1 MKKLPYMFIA
11 ALMAFASCGNE
22 EKNEPEKPAPSRDS
36 RLEVVSDNGLFVPAE
51 DGTSASLNFKNAGGE
66 VVVSVSTNMENW
78 TYDISDDS
86 WLDVTADKH
95 YITLSAGQNESTESR
110 KSAITVTASDNNDN
124 SLSYVINVS
133 QNYAGQPEITV
144 GANAVRFPAY
154 GELSS
159 EVVVE
164 TNQDDLDFD
173 CTCQWLLVE
182 KTDKGL
188 KLTVDPNAA
197 TDQRTV
203 DLQLKAGSGKDAASD
218 VIRIS
223 QDGKAYLDLSSYMAN
238 ASPAGGSRE
247 ITYESNPEL
256 GITFTKVGDDTWYDF
271 VEDKENH
278 TIKVNL
284 TASDGKQREGCI
296 NVLVG
301 EKENTTAA
309 KLRVLQIGED
319 TESLIFEVRI
329 NDDDYTFKNGGVYLT
344 SAGGLDVTID
354 WGDGSE
360 PEHFVNVQPSHKYA
374 KAGKYTVE
382 TKGTASLYCLT
393 DIAGDYFSITDGI
406 MHVNFLNIIS
416 WGKLGVKDV
425 KSVCKTDEELET
437 IPDDVC
443 GTFAEI
449 TDFTE
454 MFVNCYSLKAIPENL
469 FKYAVNAKKF
479 YETFAYN
486 ASLKSIPENLFANC
500 PEATD
505 FGQCFYGAGTGS
517 SILQGNG
524 NSHANVIKPFVSK
537 GNRIEIPE
545 GLFRN
550 NTKATSFM
558 QTFRDMN
565 IATVPENLFANNT
578 EVTSFNGLFTG
589 CTELETVPADLF
601 KNNQKVKDF
610 KWLFYATDVKTL
622 PVGLFKHCPSGFA
635 IQINQMFQ
643 NSIIEDFPEGFFEGL
658 DGVTSLSELFTNAVF
673 MKPLKGGMFKGLK
686 KANSLLQ
693 TFYGTNVTELP
704 EDLFDGLGTDATRV
718 EMSKTF
724 FGCKQLASLPAG
736 LFDPVATKLTTINAC
751 FQKCTGLKSIP
762 EGFGNSLTALT
773 NAGNAFYG
781 CEALETLPSEM
792 FKGAAAKLSNLSS
805 MFWGCTS
812 LKSVP
817 DGLFGFIAARNANFL
832 NCFNACTSLKSVGA
846 DVFPSTV
853 STTGLNSTFS
863 GCTSLTDISGKV
875 FSKCGSVTTLMRTF
889 YGCTALETLPSD
901 LFAGMVKV
909 NKFDQTFSG
918 CTSLESIPEDL
929 FSKNTAVNSFAK
941 MFYEC
946 ASIKAIPAGLFAN
959 NKNARD
965 FNNMFYKCTSL
976 TSVPEGLFKACTAA
990 QNFSYLFVGCSGIK
1004 TIPAGLFSSCKSA
1017 YDFSQTFAG
1026 CSSLQAIPEGLFDSV
1041 PSNNANVK
1049 FPYCFASCTSL
1060 KSIPTALFDKA
1071 LKASKF
1077 DYAFAGC
1084 TGLTGESPYTMYNG
1098 NKIHL
1103 YERKQYYSLGG
1114 FNNRITGTKCFNGC
1128 TGLSDY
1134 ENITTGWK

>member
-22 EKNEPEKPAPSRDS
+22 ENNEPEKPAPSRDS

-124 SLSYVINVS
+124 SINYVINVS

-144 GANAVRFPAY
+144 GSNAVRFPAY

-182 KTDKGL
+182 KTDNGL

-197 TDQRTV
+197 TDQRAV
-203 DLQLKAGSGKDAASD
+203 DLQLKAGAGKDAASD

-238 ASPAGGSRE
+238 ASPAGGSKE
-247 ITYESNPEL
+247 ITYVSNPEL
-256 GITFTKVGDDTWYDF
+256 GITFTKGGDDTWFDF

-278 TIKVNL
+278 TVKVNL

-425 KSVCKTDEELET
+425 KSVCKTDEELES

-469 FKYAVNAKKF
+469 FKYAVKAKKF

-500 PEATD
+500 PEVTD

-524 NSHANVIKPFVSK
+524 NSHANVLKPFVSK

-565 IATVPENLFANNT
+565 IASVPENLFANNT

-601 KNNQKVKDF
+601 KNNQKVKDY

-658 DGVTSLSELFTNAVF
+658 DGVTSLSSLFENAVF
-673 MKPLKGGMFKGLK
+673 MKPLKGGIFKGLK

-693 TFYGTNVTELP
+693 TFYGINVTELP
-704 EDLFDGLGTDATRV
+704 EDLFDGLGTDATKV

-724 FGCKQLASLPAG
+724 FGCNQLASLPAG

-762 EGFGNSLTALT
+762 EGFGNSLTVLT

-781 CEALETLPSEM
+781 CESLESLPSEM

-805 MFWGCTS
+805 MFLGCTS

-817 DGLFGFIAARNANFL
+817 DGLFGFITVRNANFA

-853 STTGLNSTFS
+853 STTGLNNTFS
-863 GCTSLTDISGKV
+863 GCTSLTDISGNV
-875 FSKCGSVTTLMRTF
+875 FAKCANVTTLMRTF
-889 YGCTALETLPSD
+889 YGCTALETLPSG

-918 CTSLESIPEDL
+918 CTALESIPEDL
-929 FSKNTAVNSFAK
+929 FAKNTVVNSFTK

-946 ASIKAIPAGLFAN
+946 ASIKSIPAGLFAN

-976 TSVPEGLFKACTAA
+976 TSVPAGLFKACTAA
-990 QNFSYLFVGCSGIK
+990 QNFSYLFSGCTGIK
-1004 TIPAGLFSSCKSA
+1004 TIPADLFINCKSA

-1026 CSSLQAIPEGLFDSV
+1026 CSSLQEIPEGLFDSV
-1041 PSNNANVK
+1041 PSANKNVK
-1049 FPYCFASCTSL
+1049 FSYCFASCTSL
-1060 KSIPTALFDKA
+1060 KSIPSALFDKA
-1071 LKASKF
+1071 LMASKF

-1103 YERKQYYSLGG
+1103 YERKQNYNLGG
-1114 FNNRITGTKCFNGC
+1114 FNNRITGTKCFYNC

-1134 ENITTGWK
+1134 ENIATDWK

>member
-22 EKNEPEKPAPSRDS
+22 ENNEPEKPAPSRDS

-124 SLSYVINVS
+124 SISYVINVS
-133 QNYAGQPEITV
+133 QNYAGQPEISV

-182 KTDKGL
+182 KTDNGL

-256 GITFTKVGDDTWYDF
+256 GITFTKVGDDTWFDF

-425 KSVCKTDEELET
+425 KSVCKTDEELES

-469 FKYAVNAKKF
+469 FRYAVKAKKF

-500 PEATD
+500 PEVTD

-524 NSHANVIKPFVSK
+524 NSHANVLKPFVSK

-601 KNNQKVKDF
+601 KNNQKVKDY

-658 DGVTSLSELFTNAVF
+658 DAVTSLSELFENAVF
-673 MKPLKGGMFKGLK
+673 MKPLKGGIFKGLK
-686 KANSLLQ
+686 KAYSLSQ

-704 EDLFDGLGTDATRV
+704 EDLFEGLGTDATKI

-724 FGCKQLASLPAG
+724 FGCKQLVSLPAG

-751 FQKCTGLKSIP
+751 FQKCTGIKSIP

-817 DGLFGFIAARNANFL
+817 DGLFGFITVRNANFT

-853 STTGLNSTFS
+853 STTGLNNTFS
-863 GCTSLTDISGKV
+863 GCTSLTDISGNV
-875 FSKCGSVTTLMRTF
+875 FSKCGSVTTVMRTF
-889 YGCTALETLPSD
+889 YGCTALETLPSG

-909 NKFDQTFSG
+909 TKFDQTFSG

-929 FSKNTAVNSFAK
+929 FSKNTVVNSFTK

-946 ASIKAIPAGLFAN
+946 ASIKSIPAGLFAN
-959 NKNARD
+959 NKSAKD
-965 FNNMFYKCTSL
+965 FSYMFYKTSL
-976 TSVPEGLFKACTAA
+976 TSVPEGLFTSCTAA
-990 QNFSYLFVGCSGIK
+990 QNFSYLFSGCTGIK
-1004 TIPAGLFSSCKSA
+1004 TIPADLFINCKSA

-1026 CSSLQAIPEGLFDSV
+1026 CSSLQEIPEGLFDSV
-1041 PSNNANVK
+1041 PSANKNVK
-1049 FPYCFASCTSL
+1049 FSYCFASCTSL
-1060 KSIPTALFDKA
+1060 KSIPSALFDKA
-1071 LKASKF
+1071 LMASKF

-1103 YERKQYYSLGG
+1103 YERKQNYSLGG

-1134 ENITTGWK
+1134 EDITTGWK

>member
-22 EKNEPEKPAPSRDS
+22 ENNEPEKPAPSRDS

-78 TYDISDDS
+78 TYDVSDDS
-86 WLDVTADKH
+86 WLGVTADKH

-124 SLSYVINVS
+124 SISYVINVS

-144 GANAVRFPAY
+144 GTNAVRFPAY

-182 KTDKGL
+182 KTDNGL

-256 GITFTKVGDDTWYDF
+256 GITFTKGGDDTWFDF

-278 TIKVNL
+278 TVKVTL

-425 KSVCKTDEELET
+425 KSVCKTDEELES

-469 FKYAVNAKKF
+469 FRYAVKAKKF

-500 PEATD
+500 PEVTD

-524 NSHANVIKPFVSK
+524 NSHANVLKPFVSK

-601 KNNQKVKDF
+601 KNNQKVKDY

-658 DGVTSLSELFTNAVF
+658 DAVTSLSELFENAVF
-673 MKPLKGGMFKGLK
+673 MKPLKGGIFKGLK
-686 KANSLLQ
+686 KAYSLSQ

-704 EDLFDGLGTDATRV
+704 EDLFEGLGTDATKI

-724 FGCKQLASLPAG
+724 FGCKQLVSLPAG

-751 FQKCTGLKSIP
+751 FQKCTGIKSIP

-817 DGLFGFIAARNANFL
+817 DGLFGFITVRNANFA

-853 STTGLNSTFS
+853 SSTGLNSTFS
-863 GCTSLTDISGKV
+863 GCTSLTDISGNA
-875 FSKCGSVTTLMRTF
+875 FSKCGSVTTVMRTF
-889 YGCTALETLPSD
+889 YGCTALETLPSG

-909 NKFDQTFSG
+909 TKFDQTFSG

-929 FSKNTAVNSFAK
+929 FSKNTVVNSFTK

-946 ASIKAIPAGLFAN
+946 ASIKSIPAGLFAN
-959 NKNARD
+959 NKSAKD
-965 FNNMFYKCTSL
+965 FSYMFYKTSL
-976 TSVPEGLFKACTAA
+976 TSVPEGLFTSCTAA
-990 QNFSYLFVGCSGIK
+990 QNFSYLFSGCTGIK
-1004 TIPAGLFSSCKSA
+1004 TIPADLFINCKSA

-1026 CSSLQAIPEGLFDSV
+1026 CSSLQEIPEGLFDSV
-1041 PSNNANVK
+1041 PSANKNVK
-1049 FPYCFASCTSL
+1049 FSYCFASCTSL

-1071 LKASKF
+1071 LMASKF

-1134 ENITTGWK
+1134 EDITTGWK

>member
-22 EKNEPEKPAPSRDS
+22 ETNEPEKPAPSRDS

-124 SLSYVINVS
+124 SISYVINVS

-182 KTDKGL
+182 KTDNGL

-197 TDQRTV
+197 TDQRAV

-223 QDGKAYLDLSSYMAN
+223 QDGKAYLDMSSYMAN

-256 GITFTKVGDDTWYDF
+256 GITFTKVGDDTWFDF

-425 KSVCKTDEELET
+425 KSVCKTDEELES

-469 FKYAVNAKKF
+469 FRYAVKAKKF

-500 PEATD
+500 PEVTD

-524 NSHANVIKPFVSK
+524 NSHANVLKPFVSK

-565 IATVPENLFANNT
+565 IAAVPENLFANNT

-601 KNNQKVKDF
+601 KNNQKVKDY

-658 DGVTSLSELFTNAVF
+658 DGVTSLSSLFENAVF
-673 MKPLKGGMFKGLK
+673 MKPLKGGIFKGLK
-686 KANSLLQ
+686 KAYSLSQ

-704 EDLFDGLGTDATRV
+704 EDLFEGLGTDATKI

-724 FGCKQLASLPAG
+724 FGCKQLVSLPAG

-751 FQKCTGLKSIP
+751 FQKCTGIKSIP

-817 DGLFGFIAARNANFL
+817 DGLFGFITVRNANFL

-853 STTGLNSTFS
+853 SSTGLNSTFS

-889 YGCTALETLPSD
+889 YCCTALETLPSD

-909 NKFDQTFSG
+909 TKFDQTFSG

-929 FSKNTAVNSFAK
+929 FSKNTVVNSFTK

-959 NKNARD
+959 NKSAKD
-965 FNNMFYKCTSL
+965 FSYMFYKTSL
-976 TSVPEGLFKACTAA
+976 TSVPEDLFKVCTAA
-990 QNFSYLFVGCSGIK
+990 QNFSYLFSGCTGIK
-1004 TIPAGLFSSCKSA
+1004 TIPAGLFISCKSA

-1026 CSSLQAIPEGLFDSV
+1026 CSSLQEIPEGLFDSV
-1041 PSNNANVK
+1041 PSANKNVK
-1049 FPYCFASCTSL
+1049 FSYCFASCTSL
-1060 KSIPTALFDKA
+1060 KSIPSALFDKA
-1071 LKASKF
+1071 LMASKF

-1084 TGLTGESPYTMYNG
+1084 TGLTGESPYTMCNG

-1134 ENITTGWK
+1134 EDITTGWK

>member
-22 EKNEPEKPAPSRDS
+22 ENNEPEKPAPSRDS

-86 WLDVTADKH
+86 WLDVIADKH
-95 YITLSAGQNESTESR
+95 YITLSAGQNESAESR

-124 SLSYVINVS
+124 SINYVINVS

-144 GANAVRFPAY
+144 GSNAVRFPAY

-182 KTDKGL
+182 KTDNGL

-203 DLQLKAGSGKDAASD
+203 DLQLKAGNGKDAASD

-238 ASPAGGSRE
+238 ASPAGGSKG
-247 ITYESNPEL
+247 ITYVSNPEL
-256 GITFTKVGDDTWYDF
+256 GITFTKGGDDTWFDF

-278 TIKVNL
+278 TVKVNL

-309 KLRVLQIGED
+309 KLRVLQIGDD

-329 NDDDYTFKNGGVYLT
+329 NYDDYTFKNGGVYKT
-344 SAGGLDVTID
+344 SAGDLDVTID

-382 TKGTASLYCLT
+382 TKGTAPLYCLT
-393 DIAGDYFSITDGI
+393 DIAGDYYNVSDGI
-406 MHVNFLNIIS
+406 KHVNFLNIIS

-425 KSVCKTDEELET
+425 KNVCQTDEELES

-449 TDFTE
+449 TDFTA

-469 FKYAVNAKKF
+469 FKYAVKAQKF
-479 YETFAYN
+479 YETFGCN
-486 ASLKSIPENLFANC
+486 ASLKSIPEDLFVNC

-505 FGQCFYGAGTGS
+505 FGLCFKGAGTGDP
-517 SILQGNG
+517 ILQGEG
-524 NSHANVIKPFVSK
+524 ASHAKVLKPFVSK

-550 NTKATSFM
+550 NTKATNF
-558 QTFRDMN
+558 THAFENMN

-601 KNNQKVKDF
+601 KNNQKVTDF

-622 PVGLFKHCPSGFA
+622 PVGLFKYCAPSKQIF
-635 IQINQMFQ
+635 INQMFQ
-643 NSIIEDFPEGFFEGL
+643 NAIIEDFPEGFFEGL
-658 DGVTSLSELFTNAVF
+658 DEVKFISQLFESATF
-673 MKPLKGGMFKGLK
+673 LKPLKNGILKGLVNATAAEK
-686 KANSLLQ
+686 M
-693 TFYGTNVTELP
+693 FYRADITEIP
-704 EDLFDGLGTDATRV
+704 EGLFDGFGSNSTSVNL
-718 EMSKTF
+718 EYTF
-724 FGCKQLASLPAG
+724 FGCNGLVSVPARM
-736 LFDPVATKLTTINAC
+736 FDPIADKVKSIKQC
-751 FQKCTGLKSIP
+751 FQNCTNLKSIP
-762 EGFGNSLTALT
+762 EGFGNSLTNLT
-773 NAGNAFYG
+773 NASNAFYG
-781 CEALETLPSEM
+781 CEALESLPSEM

-817 DGLFGFIAARNANFL
+817 DGLFGFITARNANFA
-832 NCFNACTSLKSVGA
+832 NTFTSCTSLTSVGA

-853 STTGLNSTFS
+853 ASSGLNNTFS
-863 GCTSLTDISGKV
+863 DCTSLADISGKV

-889 YGCTALETLPSD
+889 YGCTSLETLPSG

-918 CTSLESIPEDL
+918 CTALESIPEDL
-929 FSKNTAVNSFAK
+929 FAKNTAANNFSK

-946 ASIKAIPAGLFAN
+946 VSLKAIPAGLFAN

-976 TSVPEGLFKACTAA
+976 TSVPAGLFKACTAA

-1004 TIPAGLFSSCKSA
+1004 TIPA
-1017 YDFSQTFAG
+1017 
-1026 CSSLQAIPEGLFDSV
+1026 
-1041 PSNNANVK
+1041 
-1049 FPYCFASCTSL
+1049 
-1060 KSIPTALFDKA
+1060 ALFDKA
-1071 LKASKF
+1071 LMASKF

-1084 TGLTGESPYTMYNG
+1084 TGLTGESPYTMCNG

-1103 YERKQYYSLGG
+1103 YERKEYYNLGG
-1114 FNNRITGTKCFNGC
+1114 FNNRIIGTKCFYNC

-1134 ENITTGWK
+1134 EDITTGWK

>member
-22 EKNEPEKPAPSRDS
+22 ETNEPDKPAPSRDS

-78 TYDISDDS
+78 TYDVSDDS

-95 YITLSAGQNESTESR
+95 YITLSAGQNESAESR

-124 SLSYVINVS
+124 RLSYVINVS

-144 GANAVRFPAY
+144 GANAVRFPAC

-188 KLTVDPNAA
+188 KLTVDPNVA

-203 DLQLKAGSGKDAASD
+203 DLQLKAGVGKDAASD

-238 ASPAGGSRE
+238 ASPAGGSKE

-256 GITFTKVGDDTWYDF
+256 GITFTKSGEDTWYDF

-278 TIKVNL
+278 TVKVNL

-329 NDDDYTFKNGGVYLT
+329 NYDDYTFKNGGVYKT
-344 SAGGLDVTID
+344 NGGDLDVTID

-382 TKGTASLYCLT
+382 TKGTAPSYCLT
-393 DIAGDYFSITDGI
+393 DIAGDYFTITDGI
-406 MHVNFLNIIS
+406 KHVNFLNIIS

-425 KSVCKTDEELET
+425 KNVCKTDEELES

-449 TDFTE
+449 TDFTD

-469 FKYAVNAKKF
+469 FKYAVKAKKF
-479 YETFAYN
+479 YETFGYA

-505 FGQCFYGAGTGS
+505 FGLCFYGVGTGS
-517 SILQGNG
+517 AVLQGEG
-524 NSHANVIKPFVSK
+524 NSHAKVLKPFVSK

-550 NTKATSFM
+550 NTKATNFT

-610 KWLFYATDVKTL
+610 KWLFYATDVKSL
-622 PVGLFKHCPSGFA
+622 PVGLFKHCPAGFA

-643 NSIIEDFPEGFFEGL
+643 NAIIEDFPEGFFEGL
-658 DGVTSLSELFTNAVF
+658 DGVTSLYSVFESAVF
-673 MKPLKGGMFKGLK
+673 MKPLKGGIFKGMA
-686 KANSLLQ
+686 KANTLNNV
-693 TFYGTNVTELP
+693 FYRTNVTELP
-704 EDLFDGLGTDATRV
+704 ENLFEGMGANAT
-718 EMSKTF
+718 SISLSSAF
-724 FGCKQLASLPAG
+724 FGCEELASVPAG
-736 LFDPVATKLTTINAC
+736 LFDPIKTKVTNISNC
-751 FQKCTGLKSIP
+751 FKNCAGLKSIP

-773 NAGNAFYG
+773 NASNAFYG
-781 CEALETLPSEM
+781 CEALESLPSEM

-805 MFWGCTS
+805 MFSGCTS

-832 NCFNACTSLKSVGA
+832 NCFSACTSLKSVGA

-853 STTGLNSTFS
+853 STTGLNNTFS

-929 FSKNTAVNSFAK
+929 FAKNTAANNFSK

-946 ASIKAIPAGLFAN
+946 VSLKAIPVGLFAN

-976 TSVPEGLFKACTAA
+976 TSVPEGLFTSCTAA
-990 QNFSYLFVGCSGIK
+990 QNFSYLFSGCTGIK

-1026 CSSLQAIPEGLFDSV
+1026 CSSLQEIPEGLFDSV
-1041 PSNNANVK
+1041 PSNNTNVK
-1049 FPYCFASCTSL
+1049 FPYCFAYCTSL
-1060 KSIPTALFDKA
+1060 KTIPAALFDKA

-1084 TGLTGESPYTMYNG
+1084 TGLTGESPYSMYNG

-1103 YERKQYYSLGG
+1103 YERKQYYNLGG

>member
-22 EKNEPEKPAPSRDS
+22 ETNEPEKPAPSRDS

-124 SLSYVINVS
+124 SISYVINVS

-182 KTDKGL
+182 KTDNGL

-223 QDGKAYLDLSSYMAN
+223 QDGKAYLDMSSYMAN

-256 GITFTKVGDDTWYDF
+256 GITFTKVGDDTWFDF

-425 KSVCKTDEELET
+425 KSVCKTDEELES

-469 FKYAVNAKKF
+469 FRYAVKAKKF

-500 PEATD
+500 PEVTD

-524 NSHANVIKPFVSK
+524 NSHANVLKPFVSK

-601 KNNQKVKDF
+601 KNNQKVKDY

-658 DGVTSLSELFTNAVF
+658 DAVTSLSELFENAVF
-673 MKPLKGGMFKGLK
+673 MKPLKGGIFKGLK
-686 KANSLLQ
+686 KAYSLSQ

-704 EDLFDGLGTDATRV
+704 EDLFEGLGTDATKV

-724 FGCKQLASLPAG
+724 FGCKQLVSLPAG

-751 FQKCTGLKSIP
+751 FQKCTGIKSIP

-817 DGLFGFIAARNANFL
+817 DGLFGFITVRNANFL

-853 STTGLNSTFS
+853 SSTGLNSTFS

-889 YGCTALETLPSD
+889 YCCTALETLPSD

-909 NKFDQTFSG
+909 TKFDQTFSG

-929 FSKNTAVNSFAK
+929 FSKNTVVNSFTK

-946 ASIKAIPAGLFAN
+946 ASIKSIPAGLFAN
-959 NKNARD
+959 NKSAKD
-965 FNNMFYKCTSL
+965 FSYMFYKTSL
-976 TSVPEGLFKACTAA
+976 TSVPEGLFTSCTAA
-990 QNFSYLFVGCSGIK
+990 QNFSYLFSGCTGIK

-1026 CSSLQAIPEGLFDSV
+1026 CSSLQEIPEGLFDSV
-1041 PSNNANVK
+1041 PSANKNVK
-1049 FPYCFASCTSL
+1049 FSYCFASCTSL
-1060 KSIPTALFDKA
+1060 KSIPSALFDKA
-1071 LKASKF
+1071 LMASKF

-1134 ENITTGWK
+1134 EDITTGWK

>member
-22 EKNEPEKPAPSRDS
+22 ENNEPEKPAPSRDS

-124 SLSYVINVS
+124 SISYVINVS

-182 KTDKGL
+182 KTDNGL

-223 QDGKAYLDLSSYMAN
+223 QDGKAYLDMSSYMAN

-256 GITFTKVGDDTWYDF
+256 GITFTKVGDDTWFDF

-425 KSVCKTDEELET
+425 KSVCKTDEELES

-469 FKYAVNAKKF
+469 FKYAVKAKKF

-500 PEATD
+500 PEVTD

-524 NSHANVIKPFVSK
+524 NSHANVLKPFVSK

-601 KNNQKVKDF
+601 KNNQKVKDY

-658 DGVTSLSELFTNAVF
+658 DGVTSLSSLFENAVF
-673 MKPLKGGMFKGLK
+673 MKPLKGGIFKGLK

-693 TFYGTNVTELP
+693 TFYGINVTELP
-704 EDLFDGLGTDATRV
+704 EDLFDGLGTDATKV

-724 FGCKQLASLPAG
+724 FGCNQLASLPAG

-751 FQKCTGLKSIP
+751 FQKCTGIKSIP

-817 DGLFGFIAARNANFL
+817 DGLFGFITVRNANFL

-863 GCTSLTDISGKV
+863 GCTSLTDISGNV

-889 YGCTALETLPSD
+889 YGCTALETLPSG

-909 NKFDQTFSG
+909 TKFDQTFSG

-929 FSKNTAVNSFAK
+929 FSKNTVVNSFTK

-946 ASIKAIPAGLFAN
+946 ASIKSIPAGLFAN
-959 NKNARD
+959 NKSAKD
-965 FNNMFYKCTSL
+965 FSYMFYKTSL
-976 TSVPEGLFKACTAA
+976 TSVPEGLFTSCTAA
-990 QNFSYLFVGCSGIK
+990 QNFSYLFSGCTGIK
-1004 TIPAGLFSSCKSA
+1004 TIPADLFINCKSA

-1026 CSSLQAIPEGLFDSV
+1026 CSSLQEIPEGLFDSV
-1041 PSNNANVK
+1041 PSANKNVK
-1049 FPYCFASCTSL
+1049 FSYCFASCTSL
-1060 KSIPTALFDKA
+1060 KSIPSALFDKA
-1071 LKASKF
+1071 LMASKF

-1134 ENITTGWK
+1134 EDITTGWK

>member
-22 EKNEPEKPAPSRDS
+22 ENNEPEKPAPSRDS

-78 TYDISDDS
+78 TYDMSDDS

-95 YITLSAGQNESTESR
+95 YITLSAGQNESAESR

-124 SLSYVINVS
+124 SINYVINVS

-144 GANAVRFPAY
+144 GSNAVRFPAY

-182 KTDKGL
+182 KTDNGL

-197 TDQRTV
+197 TDRRTV
-203 DLQLKAGSGKDAASD
+203 DLQLKAGNGKDAASD

-238 ASPAGGSRE
+238 ASPAGGSKE
-247 ITYESNPEL
+247 ITYVSNPEL
-256 GITFTKVGDDTWYDF
+256 GITFTKGGDDTWFDF

-278 TIKVNL
+278 TVKVNL
-284 TASDGKQREGCI
+284 TASDGKQREGYI

-329 NDDDYTFKNGGVYLT
+329 NYDDYTFKNGGVYKT
-344 SAGGLDVTID
+344 SGGDLDVTID

-360 PEHFVNVQPSHKYA
+360 PEHYVNVQPSHKYA

-382 TKGTASLYCLT
+382 TKGTAPLYCLT
-393 DIAGDYFSITDGI
+393 DIAGDYFNVSDGI
-406 MHVNFLNIIS
+406 KHVNFLNIIS

-425 KSVCKTDEELET
+425 KSVCKTDEELES

-449 TDFTE
+449 TDFTD
-454 MFVNCYSLKAIPENL
+454 MFFNCYSLKAIPENL
-469 FKYAVNAKKF
+469 FKYAVKAQKF
-479 YETFAYN
+479 YNTFGCT
-486 ASLKSIPENLFANC
+486 ASIKSIPEDLFVNC
-500 PEATD
+500 TEATD

-517 SILQGNG
+517 AVLQGEG
-524 NSHANVIKPFVSK
+524 NSHAKVLKPFVSK

-550 NTKATSFM
+550 NTKATNFT

-610 KWLFYATDVKTL
+610 KWLFYATDVKSL
-622 PVGLFKHCPSGFA
+622 PVGLFKHCPAGFA

-643 NSIIEDFPEGFFEGL
+643 NAIIEDFPEGFFEGL
-658 DGVTSLSELFTNAVF
+658 DGVTSLSELFENAVF
-673 MKPLKGGMFKGLK
+673 MKPLKGGIFKGLK
-686 KANSLLQ
+686 KAYSLSQ

-704 EDLFDGLGTDATRV
+704 EDLFEGLGTDATKI

-724 FGCKQLASLPAG
+724 FGCNQLASVPAG
-736 LFDPVATKLTTINAC
+736 LFDPVAAKLTTINAC
-751 FQKCTGLKSIP
+751 FQKCAGLKSIP
-762 EGFGNSLTALT
+762 DGFGNSLTALT
-773 NAGNAFYG
+773 NASNAFYG
-781 CEALETLPSEM
+781 CEGLETLPSEM
-792 FKGAAAKLSNLSS
+792 FKGAADKLSNLSS

-817 DGLFGFIAARNANFL
+817 DGLFGFITVRNANFT
-832 NCFNACTSLKSVGA
+832 NCFNVCTSLKSVGA
-846 DVFPSTV
+846 DVFPATV
-853 STTGLNSTFS
+853 STTGLNSTFK
-863 GCTSLTDISGKV
+863 GCTSLTDISGNV
-875 FSKCGSVTTLMRTF
+875 FSKCANVTTLM
-889 YGCTALETLPSD
+889 
-901 LFAGMVKV
+901 
-909 NKFDQTFSG
+909 QTFSG
-918 CTSLESIPEDL
+918 CTSLETLPSGLFAGMVKLTTFDQTFAGCTGLESIPEDL
-929 FSKNTAVNSFAK
+929 FAKNTVANKFQKV
-941 MFYEC
+941 FYGC
-946 ASIKAIPAGLFAN
+946 TSLKAIPAGLFAN
-959 NKNARD
+959 NKNAKD

-976 TSVPEGLFKACTAA
+976 TSVPEGLFRACASA
-990 QNFSYLFVGCSGIK
+990 QTFSYLFVDCTGIK
-1004 TIPAGLFSSCKSA
+1004 TIPADLFINNKSA
-1017 YDFSQTFAG
+1017 CYFIQTFAG
-1026 CSSLQAIPEGLFDSV
+1026 CSSLQEIPEGLFDSV
-1041 PSNNANVK
+1041 PSASAAATFK
-1049 FPYCFASCTSL
+1049 ECFIACTSL

-1103 YERKQYYSLGG
+1103 YERKQYYNLGG
-1114 FNNRITGTKCFNGC
+1114 FNNRITGTKCFYNC

-1134 ENITTGWK
+1134 EDIATGWK

>member
-22 EKNEPEKPAPSRDS
+22 ENNEPEKPAPSRDS

-124 SLSYVINVS
+124 SINYVINVS

-144 GANAVRFPAY
+144 GSNAVRFPAY

-182 KTDKGL
+182 KTDNGL

-197 TDQRTV
+197 TDQRAV
-203 DLQLKAGSGKDAASD
+203 DLQLKAGAGKDAASD

-238 ASPAGGSRE
+238 ASPAGGSKE
-247 ITYESNPEL
+247 ITYVSNPEL
-256 GITFTKVGDDTWYDF
+256 GITFTKGGDDTWFDF

-278 TIKVNL
+278 TVKVNL

-425 KSVCKTDEELET
+425 KSVCKTDEELES

-469 FKYAVNAKKF
+469 FKYAVKAKKF

-500 PEATD
+500 PEVTD

-524 NSHANVIKPFVSK
+524 NSHANVLKPFVSK

-601 KNNQKVKDF
+601 KNNQKVKDY

-622 PVGLFKHCPSGFA
+622 PVGLFKHCPSGFP

-658 DGVTSLSELFTNAVF
+658 DGVTSLSSLFENAVF
-673 MKPLKGGMFKGLK
+673 MKPLRGGIFKGLK

-693 TFYGTNVTELP
+693 TFYGINVTELP
-704 EDLFDGLGTDATRV
+704 EDLFDGLGTDATKV

-724 FGCKQLASLPAG
+724 FGCNQLASLPAG

-751 FQKCTGLKSIP
+751 FQKCTVLKSIP
-762 EGFGNSLTALT
+762 EGFGNSLTVLT

-781 CEALETLPSEM
+781 CEALESLPSEM

-817 DGLFGFIAARNANFL
+817 DGLFGFITARNANFL

-853 STTGLNSTFS
+853 SSTGLNSTFS

-889 YGCTALETLPSD
+889 YGCTALETLPSG

-918 CTSLESIPEDL
+918 CTALESIPEDL
-929 FSKNTAVNSFAK
+929 FAKNTVVNSFTK

-946 ASIKAIPAGLFAN
+946 ASIKSIPAGLFAN

-976 TSVPEGLFKACTAA
+976 TSVPAGLFKACTAA
-990 QNFSYLFVGCSGIK
+990 QNFSYLFSGCTGIK
-1004 TIPAGLFSSCKSA
+1004 TIPADLFINCKSA

-1026 CSSLQAIPEGLFDSV
+1026 CSSLQEIPEGLFDSV
-1041 PSNNANVK
+1041 PSANKNVK
-1049 FPYCFASCTSL
+1049 FSYCFASCTSL
-1060 KSIPTALFDKA
+1060 KSIPSALFDKA
-1071 LKASKF
+1071 LMASKF

-1103 YERKQYYSLGG
+1103 YERKQNYNLGG
-1114 FNNRITGTKCFNGC
+1114 FNNRITGTKCFYNC

-1134 ENITTGWK
+1134 ENIATDWK

>member
-22 EKNEPEKPAPSRDS
+22 ENNEPEKPAPSRDS

-124 SLSYVINVS
+124 SINYVINVS

-144 GANAVRFPAY
+144 GSNAVRFPAY

-182 KTDKGL
+182 KTDNGL

-197 TDQRTV
+197 TDQRAV
-203 DLQLKAGSGKDAASD
+203 DLQLKAGFGKDAASD

-238 ASPAGGSRE
+238 ASPAGGSKE
-247 ITYESNPEL
+247 IAYVSNPEL
-256 GITFTKVGDDTWYDF
+256 GITFTKGGDDTWYDF

-278 TIKVNL
+278 TVKVNL
-284 TASDGKQREGCI
+284 TASDGKQREGYI

-309 KLRVLQIGED
+309 KLRVLQIGDD

-329 NDDDYTFKNGGVYLT
+329 NYDDYTFKNGGVYKT
-344 SAGGLDVTID
+344 SAGDLDVTID

-360 PEHFVNVQPSHKYA
+360 PEHYVNVQPSHKYA

-382 TKGTASLYCLT
+382 TKGTAPLYCLT
-393 DIAGDYFSITDGI
+393 DIAGDYYNVSDGI
-406 MHVNFLNIIS
+406 KHVNFLNIIS

-425 KSVCKTDEELET
+425 KNVCQTDEELES

-449 TDFTE
+449 TDFTD

-469 FKYAVNAKKF
+469 FKYAVKAQKF
-479 YETFAYN
+479 YTTFGYN
-486 ASLKSIPENLFANC
+486 ASLKSIPENLFVNC
-500 PEATD
+500 IEATN

-517 SILQGNG
+517 AVLQGNG
-524 NSHANVIKPFVSK
+524 NSHAKVLKPFVSK

-550 NTKATSFM
+550 NTKATNFT

-565 IATVPENLFANNT
+565 IATVPENLFANNA

-601 KNNQKVKDF
+601 KNNQKVKDY

-622 PVGLFKHCPSGFA
+622 PVGLFKHCPAGFA

-643 NSIIEDFPEGFFEGL
+643 NAIIEDFPEGFFEGL
-658 DGVTSLSELFTNAVF
+658 DGVTSLYSVFESAVF
-673 MKPLKGGMFKGLK
+673 MKPLKGGIFKGMA
-686 KANSLLQ
+686 KAN
-693 TFYGTNVTELP
+693 TFNNAFYRTNVTELP
-704 EDLFDGLGTDATRV
+704 EDLFEGMGASAT
-718 EMSKTF
+718 SISLQSAF
-724 FGCKQLASLPAG
+724 FGCEELASVPAG
-736 LFDPVATKLTTINAC
+736 LFDPIETKVNNISNC
-751 FQKCTGLKSIP
+751 FKNCTGLKSIP
-762 EGFGNSLTALT
+762 EGFGNSLTNLT
-773 NAGNAFYG
+773 NASNAFYG
-781 CEALETLPSEM
+781 CEALESLPSEM

-805 MFWGCTS
+805 MFSGCTS

-817 DGLFGFIAARNANFL
+817 DGLFGFITARNANFA
-832 NCFNACTSLKSVGA
+832 NTFNSCTSLTSVGA

-853 STTGLNSTFS
+853 ASSGLNSTFS
-863 GCTSLTDISGKV
+863 ECTSLTDISGKV

-889 YGCTALETLPSD
+889 YGCTALETLPSG
-901 LFAGMVKV
+901 LFAGMAKLAA
-909 NKFDQTFSG
+909 FDQTFSG
-918 CTSLESIPEDL
+918 CTGLESIPEDL
-929 FSKNTAVNSFAK
+929 FAKNTVANKFQKV
-941 MFYEC
+941 FYGC
-946 ASIKAIPAGLFAN
+946 TSLKAIPAGLFAN
-959 NKNARD
+959 NKSARD

-976 TSVPEGLFKACTAA
+976 TSVPEGLFKACASA
-990 QNFSYLFVGCSGIK
+990 QTFSYLFVDCTGIK
-1004 TIPAGLFSSCKSA
+1004 TIPADLFINNKSA
-1017 YDFSQTFAG
+1017 CYFIQTFAG
-1026 CSSLQAIPEGLFDSV
+1026 CSSLQEIPEGLFDSV
-1041 PSNNANVK
+1041 PSASTAATFK
-1049 FPYCFASCTSL
+1049 ECFIACTSL
-1060 KSIPTALFDKA
+1060 KTIPAALFDKA

-1103 YERKQYYSLGG
+1103 YERKKLYNLGG
-1114 FNNRITGTKCFNGC
+1114 FNNRITGTKCFYNC

-1134 ENITTGWK
+1134 EDITTDWK

>member
-22 EKNEPEKPAPSRDS
+22 ENNEPEKPAPSRDS

-78 TYDISDDS
+78 TYDVSDDS

-124 SLSYVINVS
+124 SISYVINVS

-223 QDGKAYLDLSSYMAN
+223 QDGKAYLDMSSYMAN

-256 GITFTKVGDDTWYDF
+256 GITFTKVGDDTWFDF

-301 EKENTTAA
+301 EKENTTTA

-425 KSVCKTDEELET
+425 KSVCKTDEELES

-469 FKYAVNAKKF
+469 FKYAVKAKKF

-500 PEATD
+500 PEVTD

-524 NSHANVIKPFVSK
+524 NSHANVLKPFVSK

-601 KNNQKVKDF
+601 KNNQKVKDY

-658 DGVTSLSELFTNAVF
+658 DGVTSLSSLFENAVF
-673 MKPLKGGMFKGLK
+673 MKPLKGGIFKGLK
-686 KANSLLQ
+686 KAYSLSQ

-704 EDLFDGLGTDATRV
+704 EDLFEGLGTDATKI

-724 FGCKQLASLPAG
+724 FGCKQLVSLPAG

-751 FQKCTGLKSIP
+751 FQKCTGIKSIP
-762 EGFGNSLTALT
+762 DGFGNSLTVLT

-781 CEALETLPSEM
+781 CESLESLPSEM

-805 MFWGCTS
+805 MFLGCTS

-817 DGLFGFIAARNANFL
+817 DGLFGFITVRNANFA

-863 GCTSLTDISGKV
+863 GCTSLTDISGNV
-875 FSKCGSVTTLMRTF
+875 FAKCANVTTLMRTF
-889 YGCTALETLPSD
+889 SGCTALETLPSG

-918 CTSLESIPEDL
+918 CTALESIPEDL
-929 FSKNTAVNSFAK
+929 FAKNAAANNFSK

-946 ASIKAIPAGLFAN
+946 VSLKAIPAGLFAN
-959 NKNARD
+959 NKNAKD
-965 FNNMFYKCTSL
+965 FNYMFYKCTSL
-976 TSVPEGLFKACTAA
+976 TSVPAGLFKACTAA

-1004 TIPAGLFSSCKSA
+1004 TIPADLFINCKSA

-1026 CSSLQAIPEGLFDSV
+1026 CSSLQEIPEGLFDSV
-1041 PSNNANVK
+1041 PSANKNVK
-1049 FPYCFASCTSL
+1049 FSYCFDSCTSL
-1060 KSIPTALFDKA
+1060 KSIPSALFDKA
-1071 LKASKF
+1071 LMASKF

-1134 ENITTGWK
+1134 EDITTGWK

>member
-22 EKNEPEKPAPSRDS
+22 ENNEPEKPAPSRDS

-95 YITLSAGQNESTESR
+95 YITLSAGQNESAESR

-124 SLSYVINVS
+124 SINYVINVS

-144 GANAVRFPAY
+144 GSNAVRFPAY

-182 KTDKGL
+182 KTDNGL

-203 DLQLKAGSGKDAASD
+203 DLQLKAGNGKDAASD

-238 ASPAGGSRE
+238 ASPAGGSKE
-247 ITYESNPEL
+247 ITYVSNPEL
-256 GITFTKVGDDTWYDF
+256 GITFTKGGDDTWFDF

-278 TIKVNL
+278 TVKVNL
-284 TASDGKQREGCI
+284 TASDGKQREGYI

-329 NDDDYTFKNGGVYLT
+329 NYDDYTFKNGGVYKT
-344 SAGGLDVTID
+344 SGGDLDVTID

-360 PEHFVNVQPSHKYA
+360 PEHYVNVQPSHKYA

-382 TKGTASLYCLT
+382 TKGTAPLYCLT
-393 DIAGDYFSITDGI
+393 DIAGDYFNVSDGI
-406 MHVNFLNIIS
+406 KHVNFLNIIS

-425 KSVCKTDEELET
+425 KSVCKTDEELES

-449 TDFTE
+449 TDFTD
-454 MFVNCYSLKAIPENL
+454 MFFNCYSLKAIPENL
-469 FKYAVNAKKF
+469 FKYAVKAQKF
-479 YETFAYN
+479 YETFGCD
-486 ASLKSIPENLFANC
+486 ASLKSIPENLFVNC

-505 FGQCFYGAGTGS
+505 FGLCFKGAGTGDP
-517 SILQGNG
+517 ILQGEG
-524 NSHANVIKPFVSK
+524 ASHAKVLKPFVSK

-550 NTKATSFM
+550 NTKATNF
-558 QTFRDMN
+558 THAFENMN

-601 KNNQKVKDF
+601 KNNQKVTDF

-622 PVGLFKHCPSGFA
+622 PVGLFKYCAPSKPIF
-635 IQINQMFQ
+635 INQMFQ
-643 NSIIEDFPEGFFEGL
+643 NAIIEDFPEGFFEGL
-658 DGVTSLSELFTNAVF
+658 DEVKFISQLFESATF
-673 MKPLKGGMFKGLK
+673 LKPLKNGILKGLVNATAAEK
-686 KANSLLQ
+686 M
-693 TFYGTNVTELP
+693 FYRADITEIP
-704 EDLFDGLGTDATRV
+704 EGLFDGFGANSTSVNL
-718 EMSKTF
+718 EYTF
-724 FGCKQLASLPAG
+724 FGCNGLVSVPARM
-736 LFDPVATKLTTINAC
+736 FDPIADKVKSIKQC
-751 FQKCTGLKSIP
+751 FQNCTNLKSIP
-762 EGFGNSLTALT
+762 EGFGNSLTNLT
-773 NAGNAFYG
+773 NASNAFYG

-792 FKGAAAKLSNLSS
+792 FKGAADKLSNLSS

-817 DGLFGFIAARNANFL
+817 DGLFGFITVRNANFA
-832 NCFNACTSLKSVGA
+832 NTFTSCTSLTSVGA

-853 STTGLNSTFS
+853 ASSGLNNTFS
-863 GCTSLTDISGKV
+863 DCTSLTDISGKV

-889 YGCTALETLPSD
+889 YGCSSLETLPSG
-901 LFAGMVKV
+901 LFAGMTKLTT
-909 NKFDQTFSG
+909 FDQTFSG
-918 CTSLESIPEDL
+918 CTGLESIPEDL
-929 FSKNTAVNSFAK
+929 FAKNTVANKFQKV
-941 MFYEC
+941 FYGC
-946 ASIKAIPAGLFAN
+946 TSLKAIPADLFIN
-959 NKNARD
+959 NK
-965 FNNMFYKCTSL
+965 S
-976 TSVPEGLFKACTAA
+976 ACY
-990 QNFSYLFVGCSGIK
+990 FI
-1004 TIPAGLFSSCKSA
+1004 
-1017 YDFSQTFAG
+1017 QTFAG
-1026 CSSLQAIPEGLFDSV
+1026 CSSLQEIPEGLFDSV
-1041 PSNNANVK
+1041 PSASTAATFK
-1049 FPYCFASCTSL
+1049 ECFIACTSL
-1060 KSIPTALFDKA
+1060 KTIPAALFDKA

-1103 YERKQYYSLGG
+1103 YERKKHYNLGG
-1114 FNNRITGTKCFNGC
+1114 FNNRITGTKCFYNC

-1134 ENITTGWK
+1134 EDITTDWK

>member
-22 EKNEPEKPAPSRDS
+22 ENNEPEKPAPSRDS

-124 SLSYVINVS
+124 SINYVINVS

-144 GANAVRFPAY
+144 GSNAVRFPAY

-182 KTDKGL
+182 KTDNGL

-203 DLQLKAGSGKDAASD
+203 DLQLKAGVGKDAASD

-238 ASPAGGSRE
+238 ASPAGGSKE
-247 ITYESNPEL
+247 ITYVSNPEL
-256 GITFTKVGDDTWYDF
+256 GITFTKGDDDTWFDF
-271 VEDKENH
+271 VEDKETH
-278 TIKVNL
+278 TVKVNL

-309 KLRVLQIGED
+309 KLRVLQIGDD

-329 NDDDYTFKNGGVYLT
+329 NYDDYTFKNGGVYKT
-344 SAGGLDVTID
+344 SAGDLDVTID

-360 PEHFVNVQPSHKYA
+360 PEHYVNVQPSHKYA
-374 KAGKYTVE
+374 KAGKYIVE
-382 TKGTASLYCLT
+382 TKGTAPLYCLT
-393 DIAGDYFSITDGI
+393 DMAGDYFNVSDGI
-406 MHVNFLNIIS
+406 KHVNFLNIIS

-425 KSVCKTDEELET
+425 KSVCQTDEELES

-449 TDFTE
+449 TDFTD

-469 FKYAVNAKKF
+469 FKYAVKAQKF
-479 YETFAYN
+479 YDTFAYN
-486 ASLKSIPENLFANC
+486 ASLKSIPENLFVNC

-505 FGQCFYGAGTGS
+505 FGLCFYGAGTGS
-517 SILQGNG
+517 AVLQGEG
-524 NSHANVIKPFVSK
+524 NSHARVLKPFVSK

-550 NTKATSFM
+550 NVKATNFT

-601 KNNQKVKDF
+601 KNNQKATDF

-622 PVGLFKHCPSGFA
+622 PVGLFKYCDPSKPIF
-635 IQINQMFQ
+635 INQMFQ
-643 NSIIEDFPEGFFEGL
+643 NAIIEDFPEGFFEGL
-658 DGVTSLSELFTNAVF
+658 DEVKFISQLFESATF
-673 MKPLKGGMFKGLK
+673 LKPLKNGILKGLVNATAAEK
-686 KANSLLQ
+686 M
-693 TFYGTNVTELP
+693 FYRADITEIP
-704 EDLFDGLGTDATRV
+704 EGLFDGFGVNSTSVNL
-718 EMSKTF
+718 EYTF
-724 FGCKQLASLPAG
+724 FGCNGLVSVPARM
-736 LFDPVATKLTTINAC
+736 FDPIADKVKSIKQC
-751 FQKCTGLKSIP
+751 FQNCTNLKSIP
-762 EGFGNSLTALT
+762 EGFGNSLTNLT
-773 NAGNAFYG
+773 NASNAFYG
-781 CEALETLPSEM
+781 CEALESLPSEM
-792 FKGAAAKLSNLSS
+792 FKGAAAQLSNLSS
-805 MFWGCTS
+805 MFSGCTS

-817 DGLFGFIAARNANFL
+817 DGLFGLITARNANFADT
-832 NCFNACTSLKSVGA
+832 FNSCTSLTSVGA

-853 STTGLNSTFS
+853 SATGLNSTFS

-901 LFAGMVKV
+901 LFAGMAKLTT
-909 NKFDQTFSG
+909 FDQTFSG
-918 CTSLESIPEDL
+918 CTGLESIPEDL
-929 FSKNTAVNSFAK
+929 FAKNADANKFQKV
-941 MFYEC
+941 FYGC
-946 ASIKAIPAGLFAN
+946 TSLKAIPAGLFAN
-959 NKNARD
+959 NKNAKD

-1004 TIPAGLFSSCKSA
+1004 TIPADLFTNCKSA

-1026 CSSLQAIPEGLFDSV
+1026 CSSLQEIPEGLFDSV
-1041 PSNNANVK
+1041 PSANKNVK
-1049 FPYCFASCTSL
+1049 FSYCFDSCTSL
-1060 KSIPTALFDKA
+1060 KSIPAALFDKA
-1071 LKASKF
+1071 LMASKF

-1084 TGLTGESPYTMYNG
+1084 TGLTGESPYTMYNE

-1103 YERKQYYSLGG
+1103 YERKKLYNLGG
-1114 FNNRITGTKCFNGC
+1114 FNNRITGTKCFYNC

-1134 ENITTGWK
+1134 EDIATDWK

>member
-22 EKNEPEKPAPSRDS
+22 ENNEPEKPAPSRDS

-124 SLSYVINVS
+124 SISYVINVS

-144 GANAVRFPAY
+144 GANAVHFPAY

-182 KTDKGL
+182 KTDNGL

-223 QDGKAYLDLSSYMAN
+223 QDGKAYLDMSSYMAN

-301 EKENTTAA
+301 EKENTTTA

-360 PEHFVNVQPSHKYA
+360 PEHFVNVKPSHKYA

-425 KSVCKTDEELET
+425 KSVCKTDEELES

-469 FKYAVNAKKF
+469 FKYAVKAKKF

-610 KWLFYATDVKTL
+610 KWLFYATDVKSL

-658 DGVTSLSELFTNAVF
+658 DGVTSLSSLFDGAVF
-673 MKPLKGGMFKGLK
+673 MKPLKGGIFKGLK

-704 EDLFDGLGTDATRV
+704 EDLFDGLGTDATKV

-724 FGCKQLASLPAG
+724 FGCNQLASLPAG

-817 DGLFGFIAARNANFL
+817 DGLFGFITVRNANFA

-853 STTGLNSTFS
+853 STTGLNNTFS

-889 YGCTALETLPSD
+889 YGCTALETLPSG

-909 NKFDQTFSG
+909 TKFDQTFSG

-929 FSKNTAVNSFAK
+929 FSKNTVVNSFTK

-946 ASIKAIPAGLFAN
+946 ASIKSIPAGLFAN
-959 NKNARD
+959 NKSAKD
-965 FNNMFYKCTSL
+965 FSYMFYKTSL
-976 TSVPEGLFKACTAA
+976 TSVPEDLFKVCTAA
-990 QNFSYLFVGCSGIK
+990 QNFSYLFSGCTGIK

-1026 CSSLQAIPEGLFDSV
+1026 CSSLQEIPEGLFDSV
-1041 PSNNANVK
+1041 PSTNANVK

-1060 KSIPTALFDKA
+1060 KTIPAALFDKA

-1103 YERKQYYSLGG
+1103 YERKQYYNLGG

-1134 ENITTGWK
+1134 EDITTGWK

>member
-22 EKNEPEKPAPSRDS
+22 ENNEPEKPAPSRDS

-124 SLSYVINVS
+124 SISYVINVS
-133 QNYAGQPEITV
+133 QNYAGYPEITV

-182 KTDKGL
+182 KTDNGL

-238 ASPAGGSRE
+238 ASPAGGSKE
-247 ITYESNPEL
+247 ITYKSNPEI
-256 GITFTKVGDDTWYDF
+256 GITFTKGGDDTWFDF

-278 TIKVNL
+278 TVKVNL

-329 NDDDYTFKNGGVYLT
+329 NDDDYTFKNGGVYKT
-344 SAGGLDVTID
+344 SAGDLDVTID

-382 TKGTASLYCLT
+382 TKGTAPLYCLT
-393 DIAGDYFSITDGI
+393 DIAEDYFSITDGI

-425 KSVCKTDEELET
+425 KSVCKTDEELES

-443 GTFAEI
+443 GAFAEI
-449 TDFTE
+449 ADFTE
-454 MFVNCYSLKAIPENL
+454 MFANCYSLKAIPENL
-469 FKYAVNAKKF
+469 FKYAVKAQKF
-479 YETFAYN
+479 YETFACA
-486 ASLKSIPENLFANC
+486 ASLKSIPVNLFANC
-500 PEATD
+500 PEVTD
-505 FGQCFYGAGTGS
+505 FGRCFYGAGTGS

-524 NSHANVIKPFVSK
+524 NSHANVLKPFVSK

-565 IATVPENLFANNT
+565 IVAVPENLFANNT

-601 KNNQKVKDF
+601 KNNQKVKDY

-622 PVGLFKHCPSGFA
+622 PVGLFKHCPAGFP

-658 DGVTSLSELFTNAVF
+658 DGVTSLSELFENAVF
-673 MKPLKGGMFKGLK
+673 MKPLKGGIFKGLK
-686 KANSLLQ
+686 KASSLLK

-704 EDLFDGLGTDATRV
+704 EDLFEGLGTDATKI
-718 EMSKTF
+718 EMSNTF
-724 FGCKQLASLPAG
+724 FGCKQLESLPAG

-751 FQKCTGLKSIP
+751 FQKCTGIKSIP

-781 CEALETLPSEM
+781 CEALESLPSEM

-817 DGLFGFIAARNANFL
+817 DGLFGFIIARNANFL
-832 NCFNACTSLKSVGA
+832 NTFNGCTSLASVGA
-846 DVFPSTV
+846 DVFPATV

-863 GCTSLTDISGKV
+863 GCTSLTDISGNA
-875 FSKCGSVTTLMRTF
+875 FSKCGSVTTVMRTF
-889 YGCTALETLPSD
+889 YGCTALETLPSG

-909 NKFDQTFSG
+909 TKFDQTFSG

-929 FSKNTAVNSFAK
+929 FSKNTVVNSFTK

-946 ASIKAIPAGLFAN
+946 ASIKSIPAGLFAN
-959 NKNARD
+959 NKSAKD
-965 FNNMFYKCTSL
+965 FSYMFYKTSL
-976 TSVPEGLFKACTAA
+976 TSVPEGLFTSCTAA
-990 QNFSYLFVGCSGIK
+990 QNFSYLFSGCTGIK
-1004 TIPAGLFSSCKSA
+1004 TIPADLFISCKSA

-1026 CSSLQAIPEGLFDSV
+1026 CSSLQEIPEGLFDSV
-1041 PSNNANVK
+1041 PSTNASVK

-1060 KSIPTALFDKA
+1060 KSIPVALFDKA

-1103 YERKQYYSLGG
+1103 YERKQNYNLGG

-1134 ENITTGWK
+1134 EDITTGWK

>member
-22 EKNEPEKPAPSRDS
+22 ENNEPDKPAPSRDS

-51 DGTSASLNFKNAGGE
+51 DGASASLNFKNAGGE

-78 TYDISDDS
+78 VYDVSDDS

-95 YITLSAGQNESTESR
+95 YITLSAGQNESAESR

-144 GANAVRFPAY
+144 GSNAVRFPAY
-154 GELSS
+154 GKLSS
-159 EVVVE
+159 EVVVK

-182 KTDKGL
+182 KTDNGL

-203 DLQLKAGSGKDAASD
+203 DLQLKAGDGKDAASD

-256 GITFTKVGDDTWYDF
+256 DITFTKGGDDTWFDF

-278 TIKVNL
+278 SIKVNL

-301 EKENTTAA
+301 EEENTTAA

-329 NDDDYTFKNGGVYLT
+329 NNDDYTFKNGGVYK
-344 SAGGLDVTID
+344 SGSDAFDVTID

-360 PEHFVNVQPSHKYA
+360 PEHYVNVQPSHKYA
-374 KAGKYTVE
+374 KAGKYIVE
-382 TKGTASLYCLT
+382 TKGTAPLYCLT
-393 DIAGDYFSITDGI
+393 DIAGDYFNVSDGVR
-406 MHVNFLNIIS
+406 HVNFLNIIS
-416 WGKLGVKDV
+416 WGKLGVKNL
-425 KSVCKTDEELET
+425 KSVCKTDEELESV
-437 IPDDVC
+437 PDDVC
-443 GTFAEI
+443 GSFAEV
-449 TDFTE
+449 TDFTD

-469 FKYAVNAKKF
+469 FKYAVKAQKF
-479 YETFAYN
+479 YNTFGCN
-486 ASLKSIPENLFANC
+486 ASIKSIPEDLFVNC
-500 PEATD
+500 TEATD
-505 FGQCFYGAGTGS
+505 FGQCFYGTGTGS

-524 NSHANVIKPFVSK
+524 NSHAKVLKPFVSK

-550 NTKATSFM
+550 NVKAKNFT

-565 IATVPENLFANNT
+565 IATVPVNLFANNP

-601 KNNQKVKDF
+601 KNNQNVTDF
-610 KWLFYATDVKTL
+610 KWLFYATDVKEL
-622 PVGLFKHCPSGFA
+622 PVGLFKHCPSGKS

-643 NSIIEDFPEGFFEGL
+643 NAIIEDFPEGFFEGL
-658 DGVTSLSELFTNAVF
+658 DGVTYLSSVFESAVF
-673 MKPLKGGMFKGLK
+673 VKPLKGGIFKGLNNAK
-686 KANSLLQ
+686 SLSQ
-693 TFYGTNVTELP
+693 TFYGINVTELP
-704 EDLFDGLGTDATRV
+704 EDLFEGLGADATKI

-724 FGCKQLASLPAG
+724 FGCKQLVSVPAG
-736 LFDPVATKLTTINAC
+736 LFAPVSTKLTSLNAC
-751 FQKCTGLKSIP
+751 FQNCTVLKSIP
-762 EGFGNSLTALT
+762 EGFGNLLTALT
-773 NAGNAFYG
+773 NANNAFYG
-781 CEALETLPSEM
+781 CEALESLPSEM
-792 FKGAAAKLSNLSS
+792 FKGAAATLSNLSS

-817 DGLFGFIAARNANFL
+817 DGLFGFITARNANFS
-832 NCFNACTSLKSVGA
+832 NTFSGCTSLASVGA
-846 DVFPSTV
+846 DVFPATV
-853 STTGLNSTFS
+853 SATGLNSTFK
-863 GCTSLTDISGKV
+863 GCTSLTDISGNV
-875 FSKCGSVTTLMRTF
+875 FSKCVTVTTLMQTF
-889 YGCTALETLPSD
+889 SGCTSLETLPSD

-929 FSKNTAVNSFAK
+929 FAKNTAANNFSK

-946 ASIKAIPAGLFAN
+946 VSLKAIPAGLFAN

-976 TSVPEGLFKACTAA
+976 TSVPEGLFTSCTAA
-990 QNFSYLFVGCSGIK
+990 QNFSYLFSGCTGIK

-1026 CSSLQAIPEGLFDSV
+1026 CSSLQEIPEGLFDSV
-1041 PSNNANVK
+1041 PSANTNVK
-1049 FPYCFASCTSL
+1049 FPYCFAYCTSL
-1060 KSIPTALFDKA
+1060 KTIPSALFDKA

-1084 TGLTGESPYTMYNG
+1084 TGLTGESPYSMYNG

-1103 YERKQYYSLGG
+1103 YERKQYYNLGG